1 MLDVLFFSWVLNMFN
16 VRLVIRLLKSHNSQ
30 VCVYVRAGNTN
41 YSLKPDTFRMKYQ
54 HTAYYGVYTTYIVVL
69 NSSLFNSAS
78 GLQLLS
84 DFVVFVSHQT
94 SLILKQQC
102 IYFLVICRRLRT
114 LNVGYSILGYFHI
127 AQGIPCILRI
137 CILCKIV

>member
-54 HTAYYGVYTTYIVVL
+54 HTAYYGVYTTYLVVL

-84 DFVVFVSHQT
+84 DFVVFVYRQIIFT
-94 SLILKQQC
+94 LRQQF
-102 IYFLVICRRLRT
+102 IYIFGNMQKVKNIECRIQYTRLFSYCTRNSMHT
-114 LNVGYSILGYFHI
+114 ENLHTM
-127 AQGIPCILRI
+127 
-137 CILCKIV
+137 